1 MTDERKFAVLQA
13 IINDYVATE
22 EPVGSRAL
30 VERHNL
36 KVSPA
41 TIRNDMAALEDE
53 GLIVQPHTSAGRI
66 PTEQGYRYFVDRL
79 NEVRPLSPAEQAAI
93 SKFLS
98 GAVDLDDVM
107 QRTVRLLAQMTGQVA
122 LVKYPSL
129 SKSILRHFDLV
140 LLNEKRLMIMLVAN
154 TGRLEQ
160 AVLETQDEISSELID
175 EVRNKIK
182 NKISDK
188 KFSEI
193 RNLIVELSQEFN
205 LSKRPLI
212 DSILDLVR
220 DTAIEPEERRIAV
233 GGASNL
239 VRLDPEFSKTLLP
252 VLDQIEENVV
262 LLRLLGEL
270 SSAENLKVSIGSE
283 NMLENFKTA
292 SVISSEYVSKEVV
305 SQLGIVGPTRMDYPN
320 TISSVSA
327 VARYLGKILSN
338 GS

>member
-1 MTDERKFAVLQA
+1 MADERKFAVLQA
-13 IINDYVATE
+13 IIQDYVATQ
-22 EPVGSRAL
+22 EPVGSKAL

-66 PTEQGYRYFVDRL
+66 PTDQGYRFFVDRL
-79 NEVRPLSPAEQAAI
+79 NEVRPLSASEQNAI
-93 SKFLS
+93 SKFLA

-160 AVLETQDEISSELID
+160 SVLETSEELSEELI
-175 EVRNKIK
+175 NSLKLKIK
-182 NKISDK
+182 SKIIDRR
-188 KFSEI
+188 FSEI
-193 RNLIVELSQEFN
+193 ATHITKIESEFD
-205 LSKRPLI
+205 SKDLPLVK
-212 DSILDLVR
+212 SILELVT
-220 DTAIEPEERRIAV
+220 DTAVEPEERRVAV

-239 VRLDPEFSKTLLP
+239 VKLDQDFSRSLLP

-262 LLRLLGEL
+262 LLKLLGEL
-270 SSAENLKVSIGSE
+270 SNPEDLKISIGSE
-283 NMLENFKTA
+283 NIVENLRAATVVT
-292 SVISSEYVSKEVV
+292 SGYGSKDSV

-320 TISSVSA
+320 TISSVTA
-327 VARYLGKILSN
+327 IARYLGKILSN
-338 GS
+338 G

>member
-1 MTDERKFAVLQA
+1 MADDRKFAVLQA

-22 EPVGSRAL
+22 EPVGSKAL
-30 VERHNL
+30 VERYHL

-41 TIRNDMAALEDE
+41 TIRNDMALLEEE

-79 NEVRPLSPAEQAAI
+79 NEVRALSTAEQNAI
-93 SKFLS
+93 TKFLA

-129 SKSILRHFDLV
+129 AKSILRHFDLV
-140 LLNEKRLMIMLVAN
+140 LLNEKRVMIMLVAN

-160 AVLETQDEISSELID
+160 AVLETQESVGENLI
-175 EVRNKIK
+175 ETLKSKIK
-182 NKISDK
+182 ALILDK

-193 RNLIVELSQEFN
+193 KLSLKDLADQFSKPDHPLVNSIVEL
-205 LSKRPLI
+205 I
-212 DSILDLVR
+212 I

-233 GGASNL
+233 GGAGNL
-239 VRLDPEFSKTLLP
+239 VRLDAEFSKALLP

-262 LLRLLGEL
+262 LLKLLGEL
-270 SSAENLKVSIGSE
+270 SSAQNVKVSIGSE
-283 NMLENFKTA
+283 NKLENLKAA
-292 SVISSEYVSKEVV
+292 SVVSTGYSSKEVV
-305 SQLGIVGPTRMDYPN
+305 SQLGVVGPTRMDYPS
-320 TISSVSA
+320 TISSVTA
-327 VARYLGKILSN
+327 IARYLGKILSN
-338 GS
+338 G

>member
-1 MTDERKFAVLQA
+1 MADERKFAVLQA

-22 EPVGSRAL
+22 EPVGSKTL

-36 KVSPA
+36 RVSPA
-41 TIRNDMAALEDE
+41 TIRNDMALLEEE

-79 NEVRPLSPAEQAAI
+79 NEVRALSAAEQSAI
-93 SKFLS
+93 TRFLA

-129 SKSILRHFDLV
+129 AKSILRHFDLV
-140 LLNEKRLMIMLVAN
+140 LLNEKRVMIMLVAN

-160 AVLETQDEISSELID
+160 AVLETQENISENLIND
-175 EVRNKIK
+175 LKLRIK
-182 NKISDK
+182 NLILDK

-193 RNLIVELSQEFN
+193 KNLLSNFANEFPKSDQAFITSIVEL
-205 LSKRPLI
+205 I
-212 DSILDLVR
+212 V

-233 GGASNL
+233 GGAGNL
-239 VRLDPEFSKTLLP
+239 VRLDAEFSKALLP

-262 LLRLLGEL
+262 LLKLLGEL
-270 SSAENLKVSIGSE
+270 SSAQDVKVSIGSE
-283 NMLENFKTA
+283 NKLENLKAA
-292 SVISSEYVSKEVV
+292 SVVSTGYSSKEVV
-305 SQLGIVGPTRMDYPN
+305 SQLGVVGPTRMDYPN
-320 TISSVSA
+320 TISNVTA
-327 VARYLGKILSN
+327 IARYLGKILSN
-338 GS
+338 G

>member
-1 MTDERKFAVLQA
+1 MADERKFAVLQA
-13 IINDYVATE
+13 IIQDYVSTQ
-22 EPVGSRAL
+22 EPVGSKSL

-66 PTEQGYRYFVDRL
+66 PTDQGYRYFVDRL
-79 NEVRPLSPAEQAAI
+79 NEVRPLSASEQNAI

-160 AVLETQDEISSELID
+160 AVLETSDDISDDLIND
-175 EVRNKIK
+175 LKIK
-182 NKISDK
+182 IKDKIIDK

-193 RNLIVELSQEFN
+193 QDL
-205 LSKRPLI
+205 
-212 DSILDLVR
+212 ILDLKPNASVKDQPIVQSILQLVI
-220 DTAIEPEERRIAV
+220 DTAIEPEERRVAV

-239 VRLDPEFSKTLLP
+239 VKLDPDFSKTLLP

-262 LLRLLGEL
+262 LLKLLGEL
-270 SSAENLKVSIGSE
+270 SSPEDLKISIGSE
-283 NMLENFKTA
+283 NLVENLRSA
-292 SVISSEYVSKEVV
+292 SVVSSGYGNKDLV
-305 SQLGIVGPTRMDYPN
+305 SQLAVVGPTRMDYPN
-320 TISSVSA
+320 TISNVTA
-327 VARYLGKILSN
+327 IARYLGKILSN
-338 GS
+338 G

>member
-13 IINDYVATE
+13 IINDYVSTE
-22 EPVGSRAL
+22 EPVGSKAL

-41 TIRNDMAALEDE
+41 TIRNDMAALEEE

-66 PTEQGYRYFVDRL
+66 PTDQGYRYFVDRL
-79 NEVRPLSPAEQAAI
+79 NEVRPLSPAEQNAI
-93 SKFLS
+93 TRFLA

-129 SKSILRHFDLV
+129 AKSILRHFDLV

-160 AVLETQDEISSELID
+160 AVLETQDDLNEEL
-175 EVRNKIK
+175 VNNLKIK
-182 NKISDK
+182 IKALILDK

-193 RNLIVELSQEFN
+193 SNLLKSMAEDYAESYKPLINSVVELIV
-205 LSKRPLI
+205 
-212 DSILDLVR
+212 

-233 GGASNL
+233 GGAGNL
-239 VRLDPEFSKTLLP
+239 VRLEAEFSRALLP

-270 SSAENLKVSIGSE
+270 SSDRDLKVSIGSE
-283 NMLENFKTA
+283 NNIENLKAA
-292 SVISSEYVSKEVV
+292 SVVSSNYSSKEVI
-305 SQLGIVGPTRMDYPN
+305 SQLGVVGPTRMDYPN
-320 TISSVSA
+320 TMSSVTA
-327 VARYLGKILSN
+327 IARYLGKILSN
-338 GS
+338 G

>member
-1 MTDERKFAVLQA
+1 MAEDRKFAVLQA

-22 EPVGSRAL
+22 EPVGSKAL

-36 KVSPA
+36 RVSPA
-41 TIRNDMAALEDE
+41 TIRNDMALLEEE

-79 NEVRPLSPAEQAAI
+79 NEVRALSAAEQSAI

-129 SKSILRHFDLV
+129 AKSILRHFDLV
-140 LLNEKRLMIMLVAN
+140 LLNEKRVMIMLVAN

-160 AVLETQDEISSELID
+160 SVLETQENISAEFIETLKQKIKELIL
-175 EVRNKIK
+175 N
-182 NKISDK
+182 K

-193 RNLIVELSQEFN
+193 GNDLKDLSLKFSKAEQAFVE
-205 LSKRPLI
+205 
-212 DSILDLVR
+212 SITELVI

-233 GGASNL
+233 GGAGNL
-239 VRLDPEFSKTLLP
+239 VRLDAEFSKALLP

-262 LLRLLGEL
+262 LLKLLGEL
-270 SSAENLKVSIGSE
+270 SSAQDLKVSIGSE
-283 NMLENFKTA
+283 NKLENLRAA
-292 SVISSEYVSKEVV
+292 SVISSGYSSKEVI
-305 SQLGIVGPTRMDYPN
+305 SQLGVVGPTRMDYPN
-320 TISSVSA
+320 TISSVTA
-327 VARYLGKILSN
+327 IARYLEKILSN
-338 GS
+338 G